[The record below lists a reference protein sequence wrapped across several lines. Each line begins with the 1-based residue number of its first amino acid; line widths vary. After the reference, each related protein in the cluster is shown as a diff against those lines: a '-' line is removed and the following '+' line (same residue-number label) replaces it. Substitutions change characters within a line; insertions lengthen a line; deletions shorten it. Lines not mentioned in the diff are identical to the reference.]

1 LAALGALAGLMRF
14 GAATDARVLS
24 LRRGVVLCLLALF
37 GVTATGLVT
46 RELQQG
52 LGVLQAVMITS
63 LAETAPARAGA
74 AERYLEQHGL
84 ARGGAGAIA
93 ATSDRIARALYVGTI
108 GGGLTLGLMLAFT
121 LIGLVLAW
129 RVRTDA
135 LFAAVS
141 STLWLA
147 VAVAGMLLALGLGA
161 PPSF

>member
-1 LAALGALAGLMRF
+1 
-14 GAATDARVLS
+14 
-24 LRRGVVLCLLALF
+24 
-37 GVTATGLVT
+37 
-46 RELQQG
+46 
-52 LGVLQAVMITS
+52 
-63 LAETAPARAGA
+63 
-74 AERYLEQHGL
+74 
-84 ARGGAGAIA
+84 
-93 ATSDRIARALYVGTI
+93 LYVGTI